1 MRIMTRATVVSF
13 RPARPL
19 DVATGLLGYARVQ
32 VGDLVVDSVAIRR
45 ARDGRHL
52 ISLPSRRD
60 RGGVEHTLIAPASSA
75 IGRDIE
81 AQVLAALRARGE
93 LP

>member
-1 MRIMTRATVVSF
+1 MSRIEVHSY
-13 RPARPL
+13 RPARSL
-19 DVATGLLGYARVQ
+19 DVAAGLLGYARVQ

-60 RGGVEHTLIAPASSA
+60 RGGVEHSVVAPVSSA
-75 IGRDIE
+75 VGRELE
-81 AQVLAALRARGE
+81 ALVLADLRRQGV
-93 LP
+93 LQ

>member
-1 MRIMTRATVVSF
+1 MSRIEVHSY
-13 RPARPL
+13 RPARPF
-19 DVATGLLGYARVQ
+19 DVAAGLLGYARVQ

-60 RGGVEHTLIAPASSA
+60 RGGVEHSLIAPVSSA
-75 IGRDIE
+75 VGRDIE
-81 AQVLAALRARGE
+81 AQVLAALRARGD
-93 LP
+93 LQ